1 MDIEPVFGVVYRICL
16 SAEECSDK
24 KLASVIRGLS
34 EELDAD
40 GDEIASAERL
50 YRKGGGCVMYLR
62 PKRGEACPE
71 GALFAA
77 DISGSEALGGWCRAI
92 VAAGLHLCGDI
103 RVYAGKNGGY
113 RAIMRDPPLRA
124 EYICREFGEY
134 SEITELFAARSAEL
148 LCETA
153 HGEELELLAKIL

>member
-24 KLASVIRGLS
+24 KLASVIRELS

-62 PKRGEACPE
+62 PKHGEACPE

-92 VAAGLHLCGDI
+92 VAAGLHLSGDI

-153 HGEELELLAKIL
+153 RGEELELLAKIL